1 MKTWLSLVWQIA
13 WLVISSLIFP
23 VLNVTVHNISTI
35 YIYTDWVLFNDSML
49 DRMSTSVLKKLIDST
64 AESNISMR
72 RQIKEQQMSL
82 LRLEQRVK
90 QKKLAGNGPR
100 QNQLKIPPGK
110 MVSIN
115 FTVIRLVKSVVHL

>member
-13 WLVISSLIFP
+13 WLVISSLIFSE
-23 VLNVTVHNISTI
+23 LNVTVHNISTI

-110 MVSIN
+110 MVRFTS
-115 FTVIRLVKSVVHL
+115 TVIRLVKSVVHF

>member
-110 MVSIN
+110 MVRFTS
-115 FTVIRLVKSVVHL
+115 TVIRLVKSVVHF

>member
-13 WLVISSLIFP
+13 WLVISSLIFSE
-23 VLNVTVHNISTI
+23 LNVTVHNISTI

>member
-1 MKTWLSLVWQIA
+1 
-13 WLVISSLIFP
+13 
-23 VLNVTVHNISTI
+23 
-35 YIYTDWVLFNDSML
+35 ML

-110 MVSIN
+110 MVS
-115 FTVIRLVKSVVHL
+115 FTSTVIRLVKSVVLF